1 MKQFF
6 NPELQA
12 PNVLKVPIDSAI
24 ARELLPLWEGARRKF
39 YSKAPAWKSD
49 VQWLSARNEI
59 DFVRFQ
65 SVFDRLGIAAHV
77 EPYLDLDR
85 GVRLYSGF
93 FVIRTRCTEPDFHLD
108 WRDTN
113 NEAFTLLT
121 PLSSNAAGFG
131 LLYKKADGSIGEY
144 EYRLGEALVLGDDFV
159 HSTKPGTSEEPVV
172 LLSFTFGSDKMEH
185 WPSISR
191 TAASQGMLVRRPD
204 GSFERTLLR
213 KRVRAAL
220 GKVARAAGL
229 RRTTRSDY

>member
-6 NPELQA
+6 NRELQA
-12 PNVLKVPIDSAI
+12 PNVLKVPIDFRI
-24 ARELLPLWEGARRKF
+24 ARELLPLWEGSRAKL
-39 YSKAPAWKSD
+39 YSKVPAWKSD
-49 VQWLSARNEI
+49 VQWLSARNER
-59 DFVRFQ
+59 DFARFQ
-65 SVFDRLGIAAHV
+65 SIFDRLGIAAHV

-93 FVIRTRCTEPDFHLD
+93 FVVRTRCAEPDFHLD

-121 PLSSNAAGFG
+121 PLSENAAGFG
-131 LLYKKADGSIGEY
+131 LLYKKTDGSIGEY
-144 EYRLGEALVLGDDFV
+144 EYKLGEALVLGDDFV

-191 TAASQGMLVRRPD
+191 TAARQGMLVRRPD
-204 GSFERTLLR
+204 GSFERVPLR
-213 KRVRAAL
+213 KRMRAAL
-220 GKVARAAGL
+220 GSIARAVGL
-229 RRTTRSDY
+229 RRRARSDY